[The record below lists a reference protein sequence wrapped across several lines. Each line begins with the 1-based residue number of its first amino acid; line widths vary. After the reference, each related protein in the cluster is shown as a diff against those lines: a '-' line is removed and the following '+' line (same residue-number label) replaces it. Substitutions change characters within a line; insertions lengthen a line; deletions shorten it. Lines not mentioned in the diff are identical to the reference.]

1 MTQNER
7 EKLISLLTSAVR
19 TKLCL
24 SLLNL
29 SNDLTLP
36 SEGEPKAYKP
46 INKEL
51 IALLPQVKEGL
62 KSNESDVEASVKAL
76 MNIKEKAVKAARPV
90 YSLMNFN
97 GLLEEMLKKELRLR
111 TAVPNGE
118 DKNLKAEDVTEVL
131 HGVLHECLNTDN
143 SADILSIVMGAV
155 PCRLTK
161 AKFNDYIKEAI
172 AIDTD
177 FDFKGNPL
185 ALDEFEA
192 EVIPFKNA
200 DCEAFPGLYDNY
212 MEILAS
218 DIKNMSEETLEQI
231 IEKIR
236 KDSLDIFDTA
246 DYLSMIYS
254 DANYM
259 ISMLLYGYDLDFIT
273 NGNLIMKDLFYSA
286 AEYALNENPDE
297 IDTETAEKINE
308 DTETHILKLRDEDE
322 KVLKNIQK
330 TLEKYKDDDTPL
342 DENDTAAR
350 VFTILQIVDINF
362 NAELSAYI
370 FEESNTK
377 DIEEIAEAFA
387 DDFEKATASVKPYVK
402 KILRQKAM
410 SLLSSPYS
418 LHQAMDYITAALEAS
433 EGTPAF
439 FAGAEEVINIINFL
453 EEDAKHQ
460 HHHHHHGDDCD
471 CGCGHDHH
479 HEHEHSHHF
488 EKHI

>member
-90 YSLMNFN
+90 YSLMSFN
-97 GLLEEMLKKELRLR
+97 ELLEEILKKELRLR
-111 TAVPNGE
+111 TADPKGE

-131 HGVLHECLNTDN
+131 HGILHEYLNTDN
-143 SADILSIVMGAV
+143 TADILSIVMGAV

-161 AKFNDYIKEAI
+161 ANFNDYIKEAI

-200 DCEAFPGLYDNY
+200 GGCEAFPGLYDNY

-218 DIKNMSEETLEQI
+218 DIKNMSEETLEQL

-286 AEYALNENPDE
+286 AEYAQNENPDE

-308 DTETHILKLRDEDE
+308 DTEAHILSLRDEDE
-322 KVLKNIQK
+322 KILQNIQK
-330 TLEKYKDDDTPL
+330 ALEKYKDDDTPL

-370 FEESNTK
+370 FEESKT
-377 DIEEIAEAFA
+377 DSVEEIAEAFA

-418 LHQAMDYITAALEAS
+418 LHQAMDYITSALEAS

-453 EEDAKHQ
+453 EDDAKHQ

-479 HEHEHSHHF
+479 HEHSHHF